1 MKFLKQLDKKLFD
14 FLNNFGLIG
23 SVCQKCCRAVN
34 KTLNEL
40 DKPTKKPT
48 PNIAKL

>member
-14 FLNNFGLIG
+14 LLNSFGLIG

-34 KTLNEL
+34 RTLNDL
-40 DKPTKKPT
+40 NNPKKPT